1 MVQQESR
8 QPEEG
13 QKVGNESKVP
23 PRHVDPLLRR
33 KFPTSKPA
41 NVGRGKRSL
50 KGQRSTDEV
59 KE

>member
-13 QKVGNESKVP
+13 QKVGEESKVP
-23 PRHVDPLLRR
+23 PRYVDPLLRR
-33 KFPTSKPA
+33 KFPASKPA
-41 NVGRGKRSL
+41 NVGRGKRGL
-50 KGQRSTDEV
+50 KAQRSSNWA